1 MPPEPFHV
9 LVAIED
15 QQLRETLVDS
25 LSAAGFHLEQVTAA
39 EEALHFVARQPC
51 DAVLLSL
58 GGRDNGGMAVCREL
72 RAGSQDLGI
81 VMVRVDGATEN
92 EVQALDAGADDC
104 ISPPF
109 RFREIV
115 ARLGAVLRRFRVETV
130 PQSTVL
136 RAGDLEL
143 DVERRRFRRA
153 SSEVHLSP
161 REFDL
166 LLALMQNPEV
176 TLTHLKLLR
185 AVWGNGTVYGTG
197 YLRSYIKALRK
208 KIETDPAEPEY
219 ILTEPW
225 VGYRFHNPRG
235 SLQRSPF

>member
-9 LVAIED
+9 LVAVED
-15 QQLRETLVDS
+15 QQLRQTLVDS

-39 EEALHFVARQPC
+39 EQALHFVARHPC
-51 DAVLLSL
+51 DAVLLGL
-58 GGRDNGGMAVCREL
+58 DGRDNGGIAACRAL
-72 RAGSQDLGI
+72 RASSQDLGI
-81 VMVRVDGATEN
+81 VMVRIDGPAEN
-92 EVQALDAGADDC
+92 EIQALDAGADDC

-115 ARLGAVLRRFRVETV
+115 ARLGAVLRRFRADTV
-130 PQSTVL
+130 PAATVL

-185 AVWGNGTVYGTG
+185 AVWGNETIYGTG
-197 YLRSYIKALRK
+197 YLRSYIKTLRK
-208 KIETDPAEPEY
+208 KIESDPAKPEY

-225 VGYRFHNPRG
+225 VGYRFHDPRG
-235 SLQRSPF
+235 HF